1 MKNFIFCEVPLLC
14 FHPYIL
20 CESQARL
27 RFYLFY
33 LCFLSVFP
41 CFCFSVSVLYIYI
54 YLHGILCYLLHW
66 KPFKNDEKC
75 FLFHLKS
82 SFRSQDTY
90 VFVIAFWSCR
100 KNGLIRKIRLTVEFM
115 ASHHNLINKQLQYTY
130 WPISH
135 EVKAIR
141 QWNLVS

>member
-1 MKNFIFCEVPLLC
+1 MFSPLYLMWKSSQTTFLFVLFVLSLRVSLFLLLC
-14 FHPYIL
+14 
-20 CESQARL
+20 
-27 RFYLFY
+27 
-33 LCFLSVFP
+33 LCFI
-41 CFCFSVSVLYIYI
+41 YIYI

-115 ASHHNLINKQLQYTY
+115 TSHHNLINKQLQYTY